1 MKINNFL
8 IILILLPF
16 LLFSSSF
23 FGQKIPFKKLQLSQI
38 SKEIKYKGKI
48 KQAISWTD
56 KLGKNLVITTET
68 GIYTNPKSE
77 NNGGD
82 AYVYG
87 LHFLNNQLSKP
98 NWKVN
103 DFVQD
108 CTLDYTCEFIENT
121 LQVTD
126 LNHNSIAEVWLM
138 YKTGCRGDISPDLL
152 KIIMYEGNKKYAM
165 RGETLFIYKNEEG
178 GQSSE
183 GGKFTFDDTFLK
195 SSQNIRDF
203 ALKLWTENN
212 FK

>member
-1 MKINNFL
+1 MKTNNHFL
-8 IILILLPF
+8 ILILF
-16 LLFSSSF
+16 FICSKNT
-23 FGQKIPFKKLQLSQI
+23 FGQKIAFNKLQINQV
-38 SKEIKYKGKI
+38 SKEIKYKGKL

-56 KLGKNLVITTET
+56 KLGKNLVITAET
-68 GIYTNPKSE
+68 GIYTNPKNE
-77 NNGGD
+77 YGGGD
-82 AYVYG
+82 ADVYS
-87 LHFLNNQLSKP
+87 LHFLNNNFGNP

-103 DFVQD
+103 DFVKD

-121 LQVTD
+121 LQATD
-126 LNHNSIAEVWLM
+126 LNQNGIAEIWLM
-138 YKTGCRGDISPDLL
+138 YITGCRGDISPDLL

-165 RGETLFIYKNEEG
+165 RGETLLIYKNEEG

-183 GGKFTFDDTFLK
+183 GGKYTFDDAFLK